1 MKKILVSAAL
11 MATCALYTSAAVAQP
26 TVTLSGLIDAGY
38 QSHNYKGQKVDGVA
52 HNGSATSTIQ
62 LAGSEDLGGGLRASF
77 KLNSDFDITR
87 SQSNTGSTVPT
98 AGSWLNGEQRI
109 GLSGGFGA
117 VDVGVINNLALTAGG
132 TGSNFGTG
140 IGSGFRG
147 LYNTDVLAANGTAGN
162 NGASVV
168 RFDNT
173 LRYTSPVFSGVRLH
187 VSQIGKNTNS
197 SATNFNTTQFN
208 YDFAGVQEAAV
219 TYSQGP
225 LNVALATQKQKGKDL
240 NQSTANPRA
249 LVDSTLNT
257 LGANYTVGAVK
268 VFGLYQTSKVDDAT
282 YGVDRRLTQV
292 GADYAMGAVTLKAA
306 YGVLKN
312 NKITSGDNTSEL
324 LGLGADYA
332 MSKRTSLYARY
343 EKITDGANAVA
354 NPSTLAAVAG
364 ETSRI
369 RTAVGIRHTF

>member
-11 MATCALYTSAAVAQP
+11 LATCALYNTAAYAQP
-26 TVTLSGLIDAGY
+26 TVTISGLIDAGY
-38 QSHNYKGQKVDGVA
+38 HSHNFKGQKVDGVA
-52 HNGSATSTIQ
+52 HNGSSTSTIQ

-98 AGSWLNGEQRI
+98 AGSWLNGEQRV
-109 GLSGGFGA
+109 GLSGRLGA

-140 IGSGFRG
+140 IGSGFRA

-173 LRYTSPVFSGVRLH
+173 LRYTSPVFNGVRLH
-187 VSQIGKNTNS
+187 VSRVGKNTNS

-208 YDFAGVQEAAV
+208 YDFAGVQETAV
-219 TYSQGP
+219 TYSKGP
-225 LNVALATQKQKGKDL
+225 LNVAFANQKQQGKDL
-240 NQSTANPRA
+240 SQSTANARA

-257 LGANYTVGAVK
+257 LGANYTMGAVR

-282 YGVDRRLTQV
+282 FGVDRRLTQA

-332 MSKRTSLYARY
+332 MSKRTALYARY
-343 EKITDGANAVA
+343 ERINDGANAVA